1 MARIL
6 IVEDNPVVQRMITH
20 VVSRQGYETETA
32 ENGRE
37 ALKKL
42 SVEEF
47 DLVITDA
54 KMPELDGMGLIDA
67 IRAVP
72 EFSSLPII
80 LITAHLDIYEGVSPE
95 QLSAITLLTKP
106 ISSQDLAEALH
117 KLLRPTDP
125 MRKP

>member
-42 SVEEF
+42 SEEEF

-54 KMPELDGMGLIDA
+54 KMPELDGIGLIDA
-67 IRAVP
+67 IRSVP
-72 EFSSLPII
+72 ELSSLPII

-117 KLLRPTDP
+117 KLLQPTDP
-125 MRKP
+125 MHKP

>member
-1 MARIL
+1 
-6 IVEDNPVVQRMITH
+6 
-20 VVSRQGYETETA
+20 
-32 ENGRE
+32 
-37 ALKKL
+37 
-42 SVEEF
+42 
-47 DLVITDA
+47 
-54 KMPELDGMGLIDA
+54 MPELDGMGLIDA